1 MKMENIKPA
10 SLVDIC
16 INTAIDNRRY
26 LGDVGDVELNLLEK
40 ILPHCSKEQL
50 AHIEKST
57 KGRDL
62 SPITDKLWKR
72 FFEME
77 FGIKAADEV
86 IEKMKRKKVTF
97 KWLALYQA
105 KLKEVEEAENNV
117 GERLKQLYQ
126 KEVALKQSR
135 QVQVCNKV
143 PPSSRKRRILGGEIK
158 PINKVRKEY
167 MNCLEVRN
175 IQAMKVK
182 KTAAKC
188 NSLMKRIL

>member
-1 MKMENIKPA
+1 MKMENRKPP
-10 SLVDIC
+10 SLVDLC

-62 SPITDKLWKR
+62 SPITDKLWRR
-72 FFEME
+72 FFERE

-97 KWLALYQA
+97 KWSALYQA
-105 KLKEVEEAENNV
+105 KLKGVEEAENKV
-117 GERLKQLYQ
+117 GERLKGLYQ
-126 KEVALKQSR
+126 KEGARKQSR

-143 PPSSRKRRILGGEIK
+143 PPSSRKKRILGGESK

-167 MNCLEVRN
+167 INCLEVRN
-175 IQAMKVK
+175 IQVMKMK
-182 KTAAKC
+182 KTAAGC
-188 NSLMKRIL
+188 NSLMKRTL